1 MEELGYEGTVYLWV
15 KSSQSSG
22 EWILT
27 GKLDVS
33 VCVRSWMGKDIDK
46 VDILVNWGGKACS
59 GETDRWRVD
68 WGM

>member
-1 MEELGYEGTVYLWV
+1 M

-22 EWILT
+22 ERILT

-46 VDILVNWGGKACS
+46 VDVLVNWVEKPVQ
-59 GETDRWRVD
+59 EKH
-68 WGM
+68 